1 MAKKVI
7 VFATGNQHKV
17 EEVSQILG
25 ENYEI
30 KSLKDINFF
39 DEIPETGVTFEENA
53 LQKAAFIKEKFGMD
67 CLAEDS
73 GLVVDGLNG
82 EPGIYSAR
90 YAGSQRNDEEN
101 LQKVLKELGDNPIRS
116 ARYKSVI
123 ALVLNGENHFFE
135 GTVEGEIL
143 KGKVGN
149 GGFGYDPIF
158 QPKGYEISFGE
169 MDAAE
174 KNKISH
180 RGEAVEKMVSFL
192 NKKNQ

>member
-1 MAKKVI
+1 MEKKVI
-7 VFATGNQHKV
+7 VFATGNAHKV

-30 KSLKDINFF
+30 KSLKDINCF
-39 DEIPETGVTFEENA
+39 DDIPETGQTFEENA
-53 LQKAAFIKEKFGMD
+53 LQKATYIREKFGLD

-73 GLVVDGLNG
+73 GIVVDGLNG

-90 YAGSQRNDEEN
+90 YAGLQRNDEDN
-101 LQKVLKELGDNPIRS
+101 LQKVLKELGENPIRS

-123 ALVLNGENHFFE
+123 ALILEGKNHFFE
-135 GTVEGEIL
+135 GTVEGKIL
-143 KGKVGN
+143 KEKVGD

-158 QPKGYEISFGE
+158 QPEGYEISFAQ

-180 RGEAVEKMVSFL
+180 RGEAVQKMANFL
-192 NKKNQ
+192 NAKKK